1 MLSHLIDQHN
11 AVQLRPSPY
20 IWLQGQTSM
29 ENKLLW
35 ICKNSILQTCTLN
48 KSKLKFLQIW
58 IILSISRRAW
68 FNQNFR
74 RIFKSFKI
82 NARQPYQFLLVYK
95 KTCLHTS
102 LEFSFWP
109 WTKVKVEPITSANV
123 KTFNLIIGLLSE
135 RISVTKLVIYLVRGE
150 K

>member
-1 MLSHLIDQHN
+1 MTQC
-11 AVQLRPSPY
+11 SPAMA
-20 IWLQGQTSM
+20 TSLHDSKGKQAWKM
-29 ENKLLW
+29 N
-35 ICKNSILQTCTLN
+35 CYGFVKNSILQTSTLN
-48 KSKLKFLQIW
+48 KTKFKFLQIW
-58 IILSISRRAW
+58 IIWTISQRAW

-109 WTKVKVEPITSANV
+109 WTKVEVEPITSANV

-135 RISVTKLVIYLVRGE
+135 KISVTKLVIYLVRGG